1 MVASIDSQ
9 FLLRLKPYPMRG
21 HRLLCYANALSI
33 LTSVEACIGR
43 QQETG
48 RQTGIPCM
56 LTTCAPLVIQM
67 REAGC

>member
-1 MVASIDSQ
+1 MEYCNHCTVAESKHKNFDI
-9 FLLRLKPYPMRG
+9 K
-21 HRLLCYANALSI
+21 ALSI
-33 LTSVEACIGR
+33 LTSLLQCRGIGR
-43 QQETG
+43 QQKTG